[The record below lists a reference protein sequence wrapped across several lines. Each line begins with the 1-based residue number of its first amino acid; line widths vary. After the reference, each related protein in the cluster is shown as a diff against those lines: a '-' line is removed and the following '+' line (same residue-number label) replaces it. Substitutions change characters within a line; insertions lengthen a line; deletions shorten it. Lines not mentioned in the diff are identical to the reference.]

1 MTVNARRRP
10 RWRFFHFRRA
20 RLDRSFRRP
29 GRGKETAMNKPM
41 TALAGLALAGALLTV
56 LPAGQARADEP
67 TIKCEL
73 HYNLQGWSIIYKHAE
88 GSGTVTCNNGQS
100 APVKITVVGG
110 GLTAGKY
117 RVENGK
123 GEISKVHGI
132 DEVFGDYVQAGAEA
146 GVVRSAQAQVLTKG
160 TTSLA
165 LSATG
170 QGINLG
176 VSVGKFTIARP

>member
-1 MTVNARRRP
+1 
-10 RWRFFHFRRA
+10 
-20 RLDRSFRRP
+20 
-29 GRGKETAMNKPM
+29 MNKPI
-41 TALAGLALAGALLTV
+41 TALAGLALAGAVLAA

-67 TIKCEL
+67 MVKCEL